1 MHCPKH
7 TACAE
12 GPFHTK
18 RRQGGVQRCQV
29 ELTGIEVGD
38 RDREIGGEKRR
49 ETSLMHGVHHA
60 NAIVWGPV
68 YRTHLT
74 TKRLAGL
81 RASTR

>member
-1 MHCPKH
+1 M
-7 TACAE
+7 
-12 GPFHTK
+12 
-18 RRQGGVQRCQV
+18 
-29 ELTGIEVGD
+29 ELKGIEVGD
-38 RDREIGGEKRR
+38 WNRGMGGEKRR
-49 ETSLMHGVHHA
+49 EMSLMHGVHNA

>member
-1 MHCPKH
+1 M
-7 TACAE
+7 
-12 GPFHTK
+12 
-18 RRQGGVQRCQV
+18 

-68 YRTHLT
+68 YRTHLHEVHAQT
-74 TKRLAGL
+74 VSGLAQSV
-81 RASTR
+81 RF